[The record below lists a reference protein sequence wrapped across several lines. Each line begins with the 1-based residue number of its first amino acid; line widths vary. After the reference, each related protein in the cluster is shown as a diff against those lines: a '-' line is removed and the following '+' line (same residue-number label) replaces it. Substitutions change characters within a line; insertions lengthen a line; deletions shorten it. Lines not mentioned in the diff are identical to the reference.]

1 MLGTS
6 ATSGTT
12 ARCSCDCKCSN
23 YIFWLGLDS
32 SYIFLLVRS
41 AVRAQANPTYVSELL
56 AAHRCRGQRELIISR
71 TCWSECF
78 SSQAPLTQVMPS
90 LTISDLLPALLEQ
103 DDAGYEF
110 AVPSEV
116 DVDGREVHLD
126 SGERSIAHVLE
137 RQAQHGDCPILVLD
151 DEDAFDA
158 LFHRVVT
165 GHSSILPVNSL
176 AFVRKLF
183 DCGAFEE
190 VDVVRICDH
199 VRDDLGGDRQAFMSS
214 RKRVRKQRS
223 LDELLTHVGSTL
235 AERPT
240 GTPSRPALRIGGAVE

>member
-1 MLGTS
+1 
-6 ATSGTT
+6 
-12 ARCSCDCKCSN
+12 
-23 YIFWLGLDS
+23 
-32 SYIFLLVRS
+32 
-41 AVRAQANPTYVSELL
+41 
-56 AAHRCRGQRELIISR
+56 
-71 TCWSECF
+71 
-78 SSQAPLTQVMPS
+78 MPS